1 MRGILVPLASR
12 IITRVQPS
20 KHPPAHPEA
29 EIQSAGRCSHH
40 SAPACPGPSL
50 TGQAGRAGCTACRLC
65 TLPSS
70 PFRPTTDARGA
81 VRCQKRQNPGELCRG
96 VALGVGRLGSPDER
110 VTSTHA
116 PAKCSRGSRIRVA
129 RLPRLTIESCIIFKD
144 LSSGPLCRPHRPH
157 RPRHA
162 PAGVLALDQL
172 LILTQA
178 LGYPLPDAR
187 SESHALHLSVGVR
200 ALLQFFDCLPAL
212 CLLAHGF
219 LIIFTVQR
227 CRK

>member
-1 MRGILVPLASR
+1 MTPKHARVCRLGIFSIPGEPPCTNFVRAAIAVNFGRGLSCTLAFPR
-12 IITRVQPS
+12 LHHQNTPQRTRRQRF
-20 KHPPAHPEA
+20 K
-29 EIQSAGRCSHH
+29 SAGRCSHH

-144 LSSGPLCRPHRPH
+144 LSSGPLRR
-157 RPRHA
+157 
-162 PAGVLALDQL
+162 LQL
-172 LILTQA
+172 SAQC
-178 LGYPLPDAR
+178 
-187 SESHALHLSVGVR
+187 ES
-200 ALLQFFDCLPAL
+200 
-212 CLLAHGF
+212 
-219 LIIFTVQR
+219 
-227 CRK
+227 